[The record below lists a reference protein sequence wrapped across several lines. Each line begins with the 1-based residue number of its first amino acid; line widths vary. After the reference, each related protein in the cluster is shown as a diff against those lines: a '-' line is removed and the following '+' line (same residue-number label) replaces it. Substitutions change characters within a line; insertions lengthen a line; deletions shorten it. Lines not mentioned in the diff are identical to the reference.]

1 MKKFTGIVRIVA
13 AALVVF
19 SIAALVTVN
28 IIGSRKNTYDGRYIY
43 ASDEKTRIFDM
54 KDNGDSVHFVYTIS
68 DDEGNVN
75 NTYDAEEV
83 IDDYYID
90 SLYGW
95 VGTGTTRYAELEF
108 DVPKEIIP
116 KGVQVSLYDSNRYE
130 LDNLYMYIGGDNIF
144 FWDNFIVGAG
154 GNDGAEVSELHT
166 LSNFI
171 SWNKAERIRTD
182 YSAELMIVKII
193 AVAVFTLASSLA
205 VVFSFKKMRRGLY
218 TALCAAVVILTAIAY
233 VFLLK
238 PKLGGEYTVDGDNA
252 GVETVDIINYG
263 SSCIMMG
270 ANEGRCL
277 PTEFEKNGTYYSASG
292 ENYIQDTFK
301 IGRAHV

>member
-1 MKKFTGIVRIVA
+1 MKKFIGIVRIVA
-13 AALVVF
+13 AVLVVL

-28 IIGSRKNTYDGRYIY
+28 IIGSRKNTYDARYIY

-68 DDEGNVN
+68 DYEGSVN
-75 NTYDAEEV
+75 NTYATDEV
-83 IDDYYID
+83 IDDYYTD
-90 SLYGW
+90 SVYGW
-95 VGTGTTRYAELEF
+95 ADTGTTRYAELEF

-116 KGVQVSLYDSNRYE
+116 KGVQISLYDSNRYE

-144 FWDNFIVGAG
+144 FWDDCDVEAT
-154 GNDGAEVSELHT
+154 GNSGEEASELHT
-166 LSNFI
+166 LNDFI
-171 SWNKAERIRTD
+171 SWNKAERVRTD

-193 AVAVFTLASSLA
+193 AVAVFTLASSLT
-205 VVFSFKKMRRGLY
+205 VVFSFKKMRRDLY
-218 TALCAAVVILTAIAY
+218 TAMCAAVVILTAIAY

-238 PKLGGEYTVDGDNA
+238 PELGGEYTVDGDNA

-263 SSCIMMG
+263 STCIMMG
-270 ANEGRCL
+270 ANEERCL

-292 ENYIQDTFK
+292 E
-301 IGRAHV
+301 

>member
-13 AALVVF
+13 AALVVL

-116 KGVQVSLYDSNRYE
+116 KGVQISLYDSNRYE

-144 FWDNFIVGAG
+144 FWDDCDVEAT
-154 GNDGAEVSELHT
+154 GNSGEEVSELHT
-166 LSNFI
+166 LSNESI
-171 SWNKAERIRTD
+171 
-182 YSAELMIVKII
+182 
-193 AVAVFTLASSLA
+193 
-205 VVFSFKKMRRGLY
+205 
-218 TALCAAVVILTAIAY
+218 
-233 VFLLK
+233 
-238 PKLGGEYTVDGDNA
+238 
-252 GVETVDIINYG
+252 
-263 SSCIMMG
+263 
-270 ANEGRCL
+270 
-277 PTEFEKNGTYYSASG
+277 
-292 ENYIQDTFK
+292 
-301 IGRAHV
+301 

>member
-13 AALVVF
+13 AALVVL

-28 IIGSRKNTYDGRYIY
+28 IIGNRENTYDGRYIY

-95 VGTGTTRYAELEF
+95 AGTGTTRYAELEF

-130 LDNLYMYIGGDNIF
+130 LDNLYMYIGGNNIF
-144 FWDNFIVGAG
+144 FWDEFTVGAVGKG
-154 GNDGAEVSELHT
+154 GA
-166 LSNFI
+166 
-171 SWNKAERIRTD
+171 
-182 YSAELMIVKII
+182 
-193 AVAVFTLASSLA
+193 
-205 VVFSFKKMRRGLY
+205 
-218 TALCAAVVILTAIAY
+218 
-233 VFLLK
+233 
-238 PKLGGEYTVDGDNA
+238 
-252 GVETVDIINYG
+252 
-263 SSCIMMG
+263 
-270 ANEGRCL
+270 
-277 PTEFEKNGTYYSASG
+277 
-292 ENYIQDTFK
+292 
-301 IGRAHV
+301 